1 MFDINTLNPSKVT
14 FGQYK
19 TPGVE
24 YIDRRIVDFSK
35 IHIPPMK
42 YNPVRKK
49 GKNYNNIQRLT
60 ESFRNGISYSEPP
73 PIVREKVQLI
83 DGHTYEYE
91 LIAGNHR
98 LEALFSNNYSKWIFD
113 VYAIVGNANCT
124 YEDSL
129 RTLQL
134 DENDHSPHL
143 ETSED
148 DAVNIICRL
157 LDHNSKIVKPD
168 ADSIRDYLD
177 AHCKNMHGN
186 TKGKVISDI
195 IRNQKKNN
203 GVLVYSDIVNY
214 TAPDVDDFI
223 DQKTDYVTRG
233 EFDKKRKS
241 FGWSVLEGYEYE
253 YVMNAARKYSET
265 GSNSYFICH
274 TKSPTE
280 KYPLKEKREKMMN
293 KFSKIETA
301 LLDVMSYY
309 EKNKTFPW
317 KVEGFLPQ
325 DVKSGEKDFIK
336 V

>member
-14 FGQYK
+14 FGKYG

-24 YIDRRIVDFSK
+24 YIDRKIVDLSK

-49 GKNYNNIQRLT
+49 GKNYNNVQRLT
-60 ESFRNGISYSEPP
+60 ESFRNGINYSQSP

-91 LIAGNHR
+91 LITGNHR
-98 LEALFSNNYSKWIFD
+98 LEALFANKYSKWIFD
-113 VYAIVGNANCT
+113 VYAIVDNANCT

-157 LDHNSKIVKPD
+157 LEYNSKLVQPD
-168 ADSIRDYLD
+168 TDSIRNYLD

-186 TKGKVISDI
+186 TKAKVIRDVV
-195 IRNQKKNN
+195 RNQKKNN
-203 GVLVYSDIVNY
+203 GVAVHSDIVTY
-214 TAPDVDDFI
+214 TAPDVNEFV
-223 DQKTDYVTRG
+223 DQKTDYVTGG

-253 YVMNAARKYSET
+253 YVMNSARKFSENGT
-265 GSNSYFICH
+265 TSYFICH

-280 KYPLKEKREKMMN
+280 VYPLKERREKMMK

-325 DVKSGEKDFIK
+325 DVKAGEENFIK

>member
-1 MFDINTLNPSKVT
+1 MFDINTLDPSKVT
-14 FGQYK
+14 FGRYN
-19 TPGVE
+19 TPGVK
-24 YIDRRIVDFSK
+24 YLDRSIIDIFK
-35 IHIPPMK
+35 IYIPPLK
-42 YNPVRKK
+42 DNPVRKK

-60 ESFRNGISYSEPP
+60 ESFRNGINYSKSP

-98 LEALFSNNYSKWIFD
+98 LEALLANNYNKWIFD
-113 VYAIVGNANCT
+113 VYAITGDEKST

-134 DENDHSPHL
+134 DENDHPPHL

-157 LDHNSKIVKPD
+157 LDHNSKLVEPNC
-168 ADSIRDYLD
+168 DSIRDYLD

-186 TKGKVISDI
+186 TKAKVIRDVV
-195 IRNQKKNN
+195 RNMQKN
-203 GVLVYSDIVNY
+203 GVAVYSDTVTYTPHDVNNF
-214 TAPDVDDFI
+214 V
-223 DQKTDYVTRG
+223 QKTTDYVTSG

-253 YVMNAARKYSET
+253 YIMSAAKKFSET
-265 GSNSYFICH
+265 GSTSYFICH

-280 KYPLKEKREKMMN
+280 KYPLKEKRDKMVN
-293 KFSKIETA
+293 NFQKLETA
-301 LLDVMSYY
+301 LLDVMKYY
-309 EKNKTFPW
+309 LEHKTFPW
-317 KVEGFLPQ
+317 QVVGFLPQ
-325 DVKSGEKDFIK
+325 DVKAGEQDLI
-336 V
+336 VV

>member
-14 FGQYK
+14 FGQYN
-19 TPGVE
+19 TPGIK
-24 YIDRRIVDFSK
+24 YLDRSIIDISK
-35 IHIPPMK
+35 IYIPPLK
-42 YNPVRKK
+42 DNPVRKK

-60 ESFRNGISYSEPP
+60 ESFRNGINYSQSP

-98 LEALFSNNYSKWIFD
+98 LEALLANNYSKWIFD
-113 VYAIVGNANCT
+113 VYAITGDEKST

-157 LDHNSKIVKPD
+157 LDHNSKIVQPD
-168 ADSIRDYLD
+168 SDSIRDYLD

-186 TKGKVISDI
+186 TKSKVIRDV
-195 IRNQKKNN
+195 IRNMQKN
-203 GVLVYSDIVNY
+203 GVSVYSDTVTY
-214 TAPDVDDFI
+214 TAHDVNNYVDK
-223 DQKTDYVTRG
+223 KTDYVTSG

-253 YVMNAARKYSET
+253 YIMNASRKFSET
-265 GSNSYFICH
+265 GAISYFICH

-293 KFSKIETA
+293 QFEKLETA
-301 LLDVMSYY
+301 LLDVMKYY
-309 EKNKTFPW
+309 EEHKTFPW

-325 DVKSGEKDFIK
+325 DKLVGEEDLIL

>member
-1 MFDINTLNPSKVT
+1 MFDVNTLNTSKVT
-14 FGQYK
+14 FGQYN
-19 TPGVE
+19 TPGVK
-24 YIDRRIVDFSK
+24 YIDRRIVDLSK
-35 IHIPPMK
+35 IHIPPIK

-60 ESFRNGISYSEPP
+60 ESFRNGINYSQSP

-113 VYAIVGNANCT
+113 VYEIVGNANCT

-157 LDHNSKIVKPD
+157 LEYNSKLVQPD
-168 ADSIRDYLD
+168 TDSIRDYLD

-186 TKGKVISDI
+186 TKGKVIRDVV
-195 IRNQKKNN
+195 RNQKKNN
-203 GVLVYSDIVNY
+203 GVAVHSDIVTY
-214 TAPDVDDFI
+214 TAPDVNDFVYR
-223 DQKTDYVTRG
+223 KTDYVTKG

-253 YVMNAARKYSET
+253 YVMSAAKKFSET
-265 GSNSYFICH
+265 GSTSYFICH

-280 KYPLKEKREKMMN
+280 KYPIKEKRDKMIN
-293 KFSKIETA
+293 QFQKLETA
-301 LLDVMSYY
+301 LLDVMKYY
-309 EKNKTFPW
+309 LEHKTFPW

-325 DVKSGEKDFIK
+325 DVKAGEENFIK

>member
-14 FGQYK
+14 FGQYN
-19 TPGVE
+19 TPGVK
-24 YIDRRIVDFSK
+24 YLDRSIIDIFK
-35 IHIPPMK
+35 IYIPPLK
-42 YNPVRKK
+42 DNPVRKK

-60 ESFRNGISYSEPP
+60 ESFRNGINYSKSP

-98 LEALFSNNYSKWIFD
+98 LEALLANNYNKWIFD
-113 VYAIVGNANCT
+113 VYAITGDEKST

-134 DENDHSPHL
+134 DENDHPPHL

-157 LDHNSKIVKPD
+157 LDHNSKLVEPNC
-168 ADSIRDYLD
+168 DSIRDYLD

-186 TKGKVISDI
+186 TKAKVIRDVV
-195 IRNQKKNN
+195 RNMQKN
-203 GVLVYSDIVNY
+203 GVSVYSDTVTYTPHDVNNF
-214 TAPDVDDFI
+214 V
-223 DQKTDYVTRG
+223 QKTTDYVTSG

-253 YVMNAARKYSET
+253 YIMSAAKKFSET
-265 GSNSYFICH
+265 GSTSYFICH

-280 KYPLKEKREKMMN
+280 KYPLKEKRDKMIN
-293 KFSKIETA
+293 QFQKLETA
-301 LLDVMSYY
+301 LLDVMKYY
-309 EKNKTFPW
+309 EQHQTFPW
-317 KVEGFLPQ
+317 QVVGFLPQ
-325 DVKSGEKDFIK
+325 DIKAGEDELI
-336 V
+336 VV